1 MNSYHDPELEDVLQ
15 DAELRRMA
23 SLLSTMKAPEPP
35 LDEAFRTGLR
45 RQLMQEAWSRS
56 EGRGSWLRRAFA
68 PPGIAWAGAA
78 AGLLL
83 IASVVVW
90 LSTQQTGGLNQVYVA
105 SPIDGKT
112 NVPLQ
117 QSILVSFNQPMD
129 HQSTQDAVRIA
140 PATTVTFSWDTSSRT
155 LAVQPSSGNLAPN
168 TQYQVTVGPGAKT
181 ATNLPLSAPQTITFV
196 TQAPTPTPP
205 PPTPHPTPA
214 NPLGEKQVVTLNG
227 ASSLAAQWSAD
238 SSSIYFVDG
247 KGALVVTT
255 KAGAATVIAPD
266 GASSPS
272 ISPAG
277 DRLAYLRGGKIEVL
291 TFASGKTDEVSP
303 ATAPILVGWA
313 KDKVVWAAADGIY
326 TPGDTGPSQ
335 LAPLPTK
342 GSVMVAS
349 ISPDGMHVAYEVD
362 KSLFVLDLGSGNSA
376 KLGQVGDSFSGWS
389 PDGALLLY
397 STTDHIVVADARGV
411 TQSTLPTGEASWSSQ
426 DAILLGSDTDL
437 YEVRPDGSHL
447 TKVSSGTY
455 HLPLWAPDGSSF
467 AYVRGSSLWVA
478 VAPALPPEPTVVDEA
493 ATVVK
498 QFMDARLN
506 NKSDQATALLDDNGK
521 KAYGDHGLNLTI
533 TGEPHLS
540 RYYILTQ
547 EATGTAP
554 DTVTSVVRLVLMH
567 GKLDVSDYEETLTL
581 VRDASSKQFLIDQAS
596 ANARRDLGKGAEV
609 VSVDVAAD
617 TIKVT
622 FDSDL
627 DPATVTN
634 GVLLL
639 DSKGNQV
646 DGTVAYA
653 TRTVTLG
660 GLSLTPGAQYKLVV
674 LATVRDVLG
683 HNVTSEYDLNVFGP
697 MPKKHGNHK
706 DVATPTPPVTPSA
719 STGASG

>member
-1 MNSYHDPELEDVLQ
+1 M
-15 DAELRRMA
+15 
-23 SLLSTMKAPEPP
+23 
-35 LDEAFRTGLR
+35 
-45 RQLMQEAWSRS
+45 
-56 EGRGSWLRRAFA
+56 
-68 PPGIAWAGAA
+68 
-78 AGLLL
+78 
-83 IASVVVW
+83 
-90 LSTQQTGGLNQVYVA
+90 
-105 SPIDGKT
+105 
-112 NVPLQ
+112 
-117 QSILVSFNQPMD
+117 
-129 HQSTQDAVRIA
+129 
-140 PATTVTFSWDTSSRT
+140 
-155 LAVQPSSGNLAPN
+155 
-168 TQYQVTVGPGAKT
+168 
-181 ATNLPLSAPQTITFV
+181 
-196 TQAPTPTPP
+196 
-205 PPTPHPTPA
+205 
-214 NPLGEKQVVTLNG
+214 
-227 ASSLAAQWSAD
+227 
-238 SSSIYFVDG
+238 
-247 KGALVVTT
+247 
-255 KAGAATVIAPD
+255 
-266 GASSPS
+266 
-272 ISPAG
+272 
-277 DRLAYLRGGKIEVL
+277 
-291 TFASGKTDEVSP
+291 
-303 ATAPILVGWA
+303 
-313 KDKVVWAAADGIY
+313 
-326 TPGDTGPSQ
+326 
-335 LAPLPTK
+335 
-342 GSVMVAS
+342 
-349 ISPDGMHVAYEVD
+349 
-362 KSLFVLDLGSGNSA
+362 
-376 KLGQVGDSFSGWS
+376 
-389 PDGALLLY
+389 
-397 STTDHIVVADARGV
+397 
-411 TQSTLPTGEASWSSQ
+411 
-426 DAILLGSDTDL
+426 
-437 YEVRPDGSHL
+437 
-447 TKVSSGTY
+447 
-455 HLPLWAPDGSSF
+455 WAPDGSSF

-706 DVATPTPPVTPSA
+706 DVATPAPPVTPSA